1 MDVTR
6 SYAKVGRVSNRA
18 LKVYIYTL
26 DKVLVKEFTSKKFFG
41 ELPATKIKKRQQI
54 G

>member
-1 MDVTR
+1 M
-6 SYAKVGRVSNRA
+6 SAAKVGRVSNRA

-41 ELPATKIKKRQQI
+41 ELHPPGATKIKKRQQI